1 MNIGSAISATDS
13 EGDTLTYSLAG
24 TDANSF
30 TPVASSGQL
39 RTKGALNHEVKSTYT
54 VTVRV
59 NDGKNSSG
67 GSSTANDDSITV
79 TITVT
84 DVNEAPVVDT
94 NIAGQTL
101 VVGHG
106 STTISLS
113 DKFSDPDGDTL
124 SYTAVSSHTS
134 VVTESVSGST
144 LTIVPVAVGT
154 ARVSVI
160 ARDNG
165 GLTVAQ
171 GFAVTV
177 ELPPSPPTG
186 LRANG
191 DLVGSNITL
200 RWNAVPGAT
209 SYNVRYTEEIGDSD
223 GNCEPDD
230 ANWQT
235 ETNITTSGS
244 GIKEANLN

>member
-39 RTKGALNHEVKSTYT
+39 RTKGALNYEVKSTYT

-59 NDGKNSSG
+59 NDGKNSRGNSN
-67 GSSTANDDSITV
+67 TANDDSITV

-84 DVNEAPVVDT
+84 DVNERPVVAT

-101 VVGHG
+101 TVGGG

-113 DKFSDPDGDTL
+113 SKFSDPDGNTL
-124 SYTAVSSHTS
+124 SYTARSSQTS

-144 LTIVPVAVGT
+144 LTIAPVAAGT
-154 ARVSVI
+154 A
-160 ARDNG
+160 
-165 GLTVAQ
+165 TVTVTASDTGSLSASQ

-209 SYNVRYTEEIGDSD
+209 SYNVRYTEEICDSD
-223 GNCEPDD
+223 GNCGPDV

-235 ETNITTSGS
+235 ETNITTSTVS
-244 GIKEANLN
+244 I